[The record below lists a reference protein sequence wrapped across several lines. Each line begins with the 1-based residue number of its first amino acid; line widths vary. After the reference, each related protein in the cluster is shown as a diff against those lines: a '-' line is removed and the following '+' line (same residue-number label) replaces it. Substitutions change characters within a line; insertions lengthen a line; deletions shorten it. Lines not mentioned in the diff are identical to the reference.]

1 MGSSRS
7 ALLAS
12 VLGTVLVA
20 GCAST
25 VGGTAQPNVAAI
37 GALSQTSTSSSQTP
51 TSPTTVSSPSSGA
64 QSSVEQSATATESA
78 TPVTTPSTTVS
89 EPTTESSES
98 ASTAAQS
105 SENPGSSVYPT
116 TPLKYNKTAST
127 KESANLLEARRIAGY
142 LVVPTF
148 IDASYTKG
156 GNLSTLAY
164 KSARSMSNLFP
175 APMASVAQRAGML
188 TGFSSARSDSGKN
201 GFVVAAFE
209 FGSAAQ
215 AKAAVPAFVA
225 AAANKEND
233 TGKAVVPGFPAAAGW
248 YGDYDG
254 ASPPYFHSF
263 LAQGRMVLY
272 LYISGPRLNSPQQ
285 QSALAAKTF
294 TAQTASMGKYVPT
307 APDKFMQLPV
317 DPDGLLAHTLPNS
330 SDEGSVNDGIYS
342 AAGQL
347 HYDTDPIGTRAV
359 FTNAGVDMV
368 ADDRASVYRARDAN
382 GATLVQTDFIAYTQS
397 TDKSMQ
403 PYTLTADVKD
413 AKCLQQPLS
422 SFYYCVGTQGRYAF
436 EISARNEADI
446 NAAMTAQIAL
456 LTGF

>member
-1 MGSSRS
+1 MRPSRS
-7 ALLAS
+7 ALLAG
-12 VLGTVLVA
+12 VLGAVLVA

-25 VGGTAQPNVAAI
+25 VGGSAQPNVTAI
-37 GALSQTSTSSSQTP
+37 GGLSQTP
-51 TSPTTVSSPSSGA
+51 TSSPTPGSSSSSRA
-64 QSSVEQSATATESA
+64 QSSVEQSATQTQTE
-78 TPVTTPSTTVS
+78 TPVTTPSASVS
-89 EPTTESSES
+89 EPTTEPSES
-98 ASTAAQS
+98 ASTTHS
-105 SENPGSSVYPT
+105 SQNSSPSGYPT

-127 KESANLLEARRIAGY
+127 KESANLLEGRRIAGY
-142 LVVPTF
+142 LVVPTL
-148 IDASYTKG
+148 IDAAYTKG

-164 KSARSMSNLFP
+164 KSARSMSTLFP
-175 APMASVAQRAGML
+175 APMSSVAQRAGML
-188 TGFSSARSDSGKN
+188 TGFSSARSDSAKN

-209 FGSAAQ
+209 FGSAVQ

-263 LAQGRMVLY
+263 LAQGAMVLY
-272 LYISGPRLNSPQQ
+272 VYISGPRLNSPQQ
-285 QSALAAKTF
+285 QSALATKTF
-294 TAQTASMGKYVPT
+294 AAQTASMSKYVPT

-317 DPDGLLAHTLPNS
+317 DPAGLLAHTLPNS
-330 SDEGSVNDGIYS
+330 GDEGSVNDGIYS

-347 HYDTDPIGTRAV
+347 HYDTDPIGTKAI

-382 GATLVQTDFIAYTQS
+382 GAALVQTDFIAFTQS
-397 TDKSMQ
+397 TDKTMQ

-413 AKCLQQPLS
+413 AKCLQEPLS
-422 SFYYCVGTQGRYAF
+422 SFYYCVGAQGRYAF
-436 EISARNEADI
+436 EVSARNEADI
-446 NAAMTAQIAL
+446 NAAMTAQAAL